1 MAFNFHLVLFIS
13 TENKGIQNV
22 PAKRAFHGVE
32 ASRKPA
38 CHRNLAEIL
47 RIVRPTK
54 RRPIFCRDLV
64 QGGKFARE
72 LSKPEYSAVNL
83 NAR

>member
-38 CHRNLAEIL
+38 YHRILAEIL
-47 RIVRPTK
+47 VRPTK